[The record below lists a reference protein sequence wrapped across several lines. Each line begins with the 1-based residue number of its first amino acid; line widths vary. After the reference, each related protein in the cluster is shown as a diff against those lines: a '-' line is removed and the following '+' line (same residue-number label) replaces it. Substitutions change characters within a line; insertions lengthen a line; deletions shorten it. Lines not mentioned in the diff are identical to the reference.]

1 MVDGCAKS
9 LFLRVSFV
17 SLWWAGAALWLQRA
31 GFSLWWRLFLQSV
44 VSRAHRLSSRGSLA

>member
-31 GFSLWWRLFLQSV
+31 GFSLWWHLFLQSV

>member
-9 LFLRVSFV
+9 LFLCVSFV

-44 VSRAHRLSSRGSLA
+44 VSRARRLSSRGSLA